1 MITKIIS
8 IVVFLVSIQAFN
20 NPVFFE
26 KYKHSPY
33 RVYHYKEYYRLVTS
47 GFLHGSWV
55 HLLVNLFVFWQFGD
69 FVENFIFYSIFGRTI
84 GAVLYTLLV
93 ILAIIAGN
101 IPSTLKYKNNP
112 NYGSIGLSGAV
123 SAILFSYVLVNPW
136 EWLGVFFI
144 IPVPAIVVAV
154 LYLWYSKWASEKSRD
169 NVDHLAHFYGAIFGF
184 IYTIIIYPKIIMF
197 FVQKFLEGP
206 QSPF

>member
-8 IVVFLVSIQAFN
+8 VIVFLVSIQAFN

-55 HLLVNLFVFWQFGD
+55 HLLVNLFVFWQFGN
-69 FVENFIFYSIFGRTI
+69 FVENYIFYGIFGKTI
-84 GAVLYTLLV
+84 GGILYILLV
-93 ILAIIAGN
+93 LLSIVAGN

-112 NYGSIGLSGAV
+112 HYGSIGLSGAV

-136 EWLGVFFI
+136 SKIYLYAI
-144 IPVPAIVVAV
+144 IPIYTIVAAV
-154 LYLWYSKWASEKSRD
+154 LYLVYSQWASKNSND
-169 NVDHLAHFYGAIFGF
+169 GIDHSAHFYGALFGLV
-184 IYTIIIYPKIIMF
+184 YTIAVYPKIVLF
-197 FVQKFLEGP
+197 FLDRLKEL
-206 QSPF
+206 PF

>member
-8 IVVFLVSIQAFN
+8 VVVFLVSIQAFN

-69 FVENFIFYSIFGRTI
+69 FVERFIFYSIFGKSI
-84 GAVLYTLLV
+84 GVVLYTLLV
-93 ILAIIAGN
+93 LLAIVAGN
-101 IPSTLKYKNNP
+101 IPSTLKYKNYP

-136 EWLGVFFI
+136 SKIYLYAI
-144 IPVPAIVVAV
+144 IPIYTIVAAV
-154 LYLWYSKWASEKSRD
+154 LYLVYSQWASKNSRD
-169 NVDHLAHFYGAIFGF
+169 NIDHLAHFYGAIFGL
-184 IYTIIIYPKIIMF
+184 IYTIAVYPKILLYFIDRL
-197 FVQKFLEGP
+197 KEL
-206 QSPF
+206 PF

>member
-8 IVVFLVSIQAFN
+8 VVVFLVSIQAFN
-20 NPVFFE
+20 NPAFFE

-33 RVYHYKEYYRLVTS
+33 RVYHFKEYYRLVTS

-69 FVENFIFYSIFGRTI
+69 FVENFIFYSIFGKTI
-84 GAVLYTLLV
+84 GAILYALLV
-93 ILAIIAGN
+93 LLSVVAGN
-101 IPSTLKYKNNP
+101 IPSTLKYKNSP

-136 EWLGVFFI
+136 SKIYLYAI
-144 IPVPAIVVAV
+144 IPIYTIVAAV
-154 LYLWYSKWASEKSRD
+154 LYLVYSQWASKNSRD
-169 NVDHLAHFYGAIFGF
+169 NIDHSAHFYGAVFGLV
-184 IYTIIIYPKIIMF
+184 YTIAVYPKI
-197 FVQKFLEGP
+197 FLYFIDRLKEL
-206 QSPF
+206 PF

>member
-20 NPVFFE
+20 NPAFFE

-69 FVENFIFYSIFGRTI
+69 FVENYIFYAVFGNTV
-84 GAVLYTLLV
+84 GAVLYALLV
-93 ILAIIAGN
+93 LLAIVAGN

-136 EWLGVFFI
+136 SKIYLYAI
-144 IPVPAIVVAV
+144 IPIYTIVAAV
-154 LYLWYSKWASEKSRD
+154 LYLIYSQWASKNSRD
-169 NVDHLAHFYGAIFGF
+169 NIDHSAHFYGAIFGLV
-184 IYTIIIYPKIIMF
+184 YTIAVYPKILSYFINTLIHDF
-197 FVQKFLEGP
+197 
-206 QSPF
+206 PF